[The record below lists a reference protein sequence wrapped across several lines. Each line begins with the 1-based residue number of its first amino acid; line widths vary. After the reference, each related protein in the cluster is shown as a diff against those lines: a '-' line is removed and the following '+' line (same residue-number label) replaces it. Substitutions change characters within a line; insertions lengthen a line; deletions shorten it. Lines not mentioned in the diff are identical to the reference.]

1 MSEGVETWDISERIQ
16 DEDVYLVVSNRES
29 LTTTKTVEI
38 EYSLKEMHD
47 LTIDSTEG
55 GEVIEPGE
63 GDFEYEEGT
72 VVDLEAEAEEDYEFV
87 GWIGNIEE
95 IDDPESAE
103 TTIEMLDDYSITAE
117 FEKVIVEYTLTI
129 ESSEGGEVIE
139 PGEGDFEYEEGTV
152 VDLEAEAEEGYEFVG
167 WTGNIEE
174 IEDPESAETTIE
186 MLNDYSITAEF
197 DEVIVTEPD
206 IQWTEDLAVDGE
218 TDEIEIEEGDEVKI
232 TAELENVG
240 DETGEVT
247 LEVNGEDIGTWDIE
261 PEAELEIEENYEFE
275 DDGEYDVTLTGDYV
289 EDQSVTVEVEEE
301 EKWWEIP
308 GFTIILLILG
318 TVITVA
324 IYKKKKR

>member
-1 MSEGVETWDISERIQ
+1 M
-16 DEDVYLVVSNRES
+16 
-29 LTTTKTVEI
+29 
-38 EYSLKEMHD
+38 
-47 LTIDSTEG
+47 
-55 GEVIEPGE
+55 
-63 GDFEYEEGT
+63 
-72 VVDLEAEAEEDYEFV
+72 
-87 GWIGNIEE
+87 EE

-186 MLNDYSITAEF
+186 MLNDYSLTAEF

-324 IYKKKKR
+324 IYKKKKP